1 MKISKSRLRLL
12 IENLL
17 FEVDEKYQGI
27 IDDIKSTKG
36 MISGLKR
43 AYSYITGGKY
53 NPDFLK
59 SMSKE
64 DKEKFLDNLVN
75 QLKAIVEKPNL
86 IKFATSDQAKGS
98 SAYAYFDT
106 FKEEEKTKFELVF
119 LVDNIQKKILKE
131 KLKGETLAKFI
142 DDLIFHEF
150 MHIENY
156 FANNE
161 TNFSGVKDLM
171 IDLSKLDDEFYKK
184 RYTAFEKSSLIDYY
198 KNELDP
204 STERGIDEIRVRI
217 SHFRSNNNLRQ
228 ALEYSK
234 TNKLSSIVDK
244 YGDTNAPWLFMIDY
258 QNNSIDDLEGKMS
271 KIAKSSKLV
280 QNIKV

>member
-36 MISGLKR
+36 MTSGLKR

-64 DKEKFLDNLVN
+64 DKEKFLDNLVD

-98 SAYAYFDT
+98 SA
-106 FKEEEKTKFELVF
+106 
-119 LVDNIQKKILKE
+119 
-131 KLKGETLAKFI
+131 
-142 DDLIFHEF
+142 
-150 MHIENY
+150 
-156 FANNE
+156 
-161 TNFSGVKDLM
+161 
-171 IDLSKLDDEFYKK
+171 
-184 RYTAFEKSSLIDYY
+184 
-198 KNELDP
+198 
-204 STERGIDEIRVRI
+204 
-217 SHFRSNNNLRQ
+217 
-228 ALEYSK
+228 
-234 TNKLSSIVDK
+234 
-244 YGDTNAPWLFMIDY
+244 
-258 QNNSIDDLEGKMS
+258 
-271 KIAKSSKLV
+271 
-280 QNIKV
+280 

>member
-1 MKISKSRLRLL
+1 
-12 IENLL
+12 
-17 FEVDEKYQGI
+17 VH
-27 IDDIKSTKG
+27 
-36 MISGLKR
+36 
-43 AYSYITGGKY
+43 
-53 NPDFLK
+53 
-59 SMSKE
+59 
-64 DKEKFLDNLVN
+64 
-75 QLKAIVEKPNL
+75 
-86 IKFATSDQAKGS
+86 
-98 SAYAYFDT
+98 
-106 FKEEEKTKFELVF
+106 
-119 LVDNIQKKILKE
+119 
-131 KLKGETLAKFI
+131 KFI
-142 DDLIFHEF
+142 EF

-161 TNFSGVKDLM
+161 ADFSGVKDLM
-171 IDLSKLDDEFYKK
+171 IDLNKLDDEFYKK
-184 RYTAFEKSSLIDYY
+184 RYTTFEKSSLINYY

-217 SHFRSNNNLRQ
+217 SHFRSGNNLRQ

-271 KIAKSSKLV
+271 KIAKSGKLM